1 MVRAARLG
9 GNQTWSRRVTAKTA
23 RQTTRQTAPPQ
34 PRLAIGVARRGPA
47 GAPYGIK
54 AVGSFVPRLTA
65 KAFERF
71 GFSTATLI
79 TDWPVIAGSE
89 VATYSAPER
98 LKWPRGPGQASDD
111 GEEATSRQG
120 AVLVLR
126 VEPARALDMQ
136 YQGRQILER
145 INAYFGYAA
154 VRELRLVQAP
164 VAHAAPTPRPPSPVP
179 APLTAEVQGV
189 ADPALRQALGRL
201 GASIRS
207 SVGASAGASVRAR
220 VRAGV

>member
-1 MVRAARLG
+1 
-9 GNQTWSRRVTAKTA
+9 VTAKTA
-23 RQTTRQTAPPQ
+23 RQTTRQTAPSK
-34 PRLAIGVARRGPA
+34 PRQAIGLARKRPA
-47 GAPYGIK
+47 GALYGIK
-54 AVGSFVPRLTA
+54 AVGSFVPQLTA

-79 TDWPVIAGSE
+79 TDWAVIAGTE
-89 VATYSAPER
+89 VATYSTPER
-98 LKWPRGPGQASDD
+98 LKWPRGSGQAGED
-111 GEEATSRQG
+111 GEATARPG

-164 VAHAAPTPRPPSPVP
+164 VAHDAPTQRPPRPAP
-179 APLTAEVQGV
+179 APLTAEVQSV

-201 GASIRS
+201 GAS
-207 SVGASAGASVRAR
+207 
-220 VRAGV
+220 VRAGI